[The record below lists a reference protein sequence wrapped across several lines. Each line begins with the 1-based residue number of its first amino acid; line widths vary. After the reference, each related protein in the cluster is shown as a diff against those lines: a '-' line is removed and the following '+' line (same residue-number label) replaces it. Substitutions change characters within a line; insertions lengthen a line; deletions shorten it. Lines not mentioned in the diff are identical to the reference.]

1 MGLLHLEIISPERL
15 LVQEEVDMV
24 EAQGPFGEFG
34 ILPGHIQFLTTLHVG
49 EIRYM
54 KDGKTTYLATSGGI
68 AEVLEDRVTFLV
80 ESAEF
85 ADEINIDRAKDAQEK
100 AEAMLKELTLDDKD
114 YKVYEEALKRALT
127 RISVASKA
135 V

>member
-1 MGLLHLEIISPERL
+1 MGQLHLEIISPERL

-34 ILPGHIQFLTTLHVG
+34 ILPGHIQFLTTLHIG

-54 KDGKTTYLATSGGI
+54 QNDKIIYLATSGGV
-68 AEVLEDRVTFLV
+68 AEVIDDRVTFLV
-80 ESAEF
+80 DTAEF
-85 ADEINIDRAKDAQEK
+85 AHEINVDRARIAQEK
-100 AEAMLKELTLDDKD
+100 AETVLKEMTLDDKE
-114 YKVYEEALKRALT
+114 YKVFEAALFRALT

-135 V
+135 T